1 MAHALIFGA
10 SGVSGWAVTNQALQY
25 PTKSTFG
32 QVTAL
37 TNRPLSLEDSQLPN
51 DPRLHLVSG
60 IDLTGSVASVVEG
73 LTNKVKNSAT
83 ISHVFFTAYIE
94 KSDPNA
100 LRIVNTE
107 LFQTALKAVE
117 EVAGP
122 NLKAVVLQTG
132 GKGYGV
138 EFPDK
143 VTISPPL
150 KEDTPRIPKPYSDK
164 IFYYPQYDSGKEAA
178 KGKAW
183 TFTEVRP
190 DVIVGFTPG
199 SNFMNAAQGV
209 AFYLTLWKEVYGSG
223 AKVPFT
229 GTAKSWV
236 NTHTDTFQDILAKEQ
251 IFFALNQD
259 KATDAGSFNAANGD
273 ITTWEKKWPALCA
286 YFGLEGV
293 GPGPEPVDF
302 DAFASKHAD
311 VWKKLEAEHGLKTG
325 IFEKYSW
332 SFMHGIT
339 VAYDFDREYDLSA
352 ARAAGF
358 KETIA
363 SPEGFT
369 TSFDRMRTA
378 KIIP

>member
-25 PTKSTFG
+25 PTKTTFK

-37 TNRPLSLEDSQLPN
+37 TNRPLSLEDSRLPN

-60 IDLTGSVASVVEG
+60 IDLTGSVSSVVEG
-73 LTNKVKNSAT
+73 LVNKVPNSET

-94 KSDPNA
+94 KSDPDA

-107 LFQTALKAVE
+107 LFQTALKAIE
-117 EVAGP
+117 QVAGS

-150 KEDTPRIPKPYSDK
+150 KEDTPRIPKPYFDK

-178 KGKAW
+178 KGKSW

-190 DVIVGFTPG
+190 DVIIGFTPG
-199 SNFMNAAQGV
+199 SNFMNGAQGV
-209 AFYLTLWKEVYGSG
+209 AFYLTLWKELYG
-223 AKVPFT
+223 
-229 GTAKSWV
+229 WV
-236 NTHTDTFQDILAKEQ
+236 NTHTDTFQDILAKQE
-251 IFFALNQD
+251 IFLALNQD
-259 KATDAGSFNAANGD
+259 KAADAGSFNAANGD

-286 YFGLEGV
+286 YFGLEGI
-293 GPGPEPVDF
+293 GPGPEPTDF
-302 DAFASKHAD
+302 SAFASEHAG
-311 VWKKLEAEHGLKTG
+311 VWRKLESDHGLKSG

-332 SFMHGIT
+332 GFMHGIT
-339 VAYDFDREYDLSA
+339 IAFDFDREYDLNA

-363 SPEGFT
+363 TADGYT
-369 TSFDRMRTA
+369 TAFDRMRA
-378 KIIP
+378 ANSIQCASMPWNAC